1 MFLHLNLSKFNNH
14 TIHPEWRLSSDYTPL
29 TVDIATNKELIHTK
43 KYTIVKNSE
52 EENKFITE
60 LIESIKGLNME
71 NISSKEVL
79 EQVVQEFA
87 NKMNSIWFKNLKII
101 NITKHLKLWWNE
113 KYQKELEKYRLL
125 KILED

>member
-1 MFLHLNLSKFNNH
+1 
-14 TIHPEWRLSSDYTPL
+14 
-29 TVDIATNKELIHTK
+29 
-43 KYTIVKNSE
+43 
-52 EENKFITE
+52 
-60 LIESIKGLNME
+60 ME

-87 NKMNSIWFKNLKII
+87 NKMNSIWYSKII

>member
-1 MFLHLNLSKFNNH
+1 
-14 TIHPEWRLSSDYTPL
+14 
-29 TVDIATNKELIHTK
+29 
-43 KYTIVKNSE
+43 
-52 EENKFITE
+52 
-60 LIESIKGLNME
+60 ME

-87 NKMNSIWFKNLKII
+87 NKMNSIWFKNSKII